1 MNDGRNSFLQPGG
14 NFSICPACY
23 LNKQPES
30 RSRDSVSENPFLS
43 SPATDMHP
51 VNTCFAFASP
61 VDGLHKVLGHIM
73 ITTIRD
79 WHLTDGEFTELIRI
93 PSTVLSGMSP
103 SPQRSIARESTW
115 LSVSE
120 PQGYL
125 VFRRGTEGQGTS
137 GVLLPLSGVVAQHR
151 GPMLEKCLREDLARG
166 SL

>member
-43 SPATDMHP
+43 SPPTDMYP
-51 VNTCFAFASP
+51 VNTCFAFTSP
-61 VDGLHKVLGHIM
+61 VDGLHKVLGCIM
-73 ITTIRD
+73 ITTILD
-79 WHLTDGEFTELIRI
+79 WYLTGGEFMELIRI

-125 VFRRGTEGQGTS
+125 VFRRGAEGQGT
-137 GVLLPLSGVVAQHR
+137 
-151 GPMLEKCLREDLARG
+151 RG
-166 SL
+166 SCRPFLG